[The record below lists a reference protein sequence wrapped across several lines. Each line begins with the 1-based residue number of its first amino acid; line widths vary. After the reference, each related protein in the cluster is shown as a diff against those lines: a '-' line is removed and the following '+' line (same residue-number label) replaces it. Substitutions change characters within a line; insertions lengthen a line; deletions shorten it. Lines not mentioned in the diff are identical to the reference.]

1 MMAIS
6 AHFRKGPSGSRR
18 INNLTPMIHIP
29 KTLLAAL
36 CFSVACCPPCVG
48 AEPAR
53 GESESGVVAPSWNEA
68 SGDLE
73 MSCRHAFAN
82 TSDGTYLVLYVTLR
96 NRGDK
101 PLDVVTCLPS
111 PLFLYDMGGMT
122 VSLTGDWPSDKPNQG
137 ETLIRER
144 LMPRTLAPNEF
155 TTFAVQYQMAAL
167 SSFPRISED
176 TPVTC
181 RYGVGEANSKRY
193 GVWGGRMAAK
203 STLVPFYEGDGPSE
217 AAATIP

>member
-1 MMAIS
+1 
-6 AHFRKGPSGSRR
+6 
-18 INNLTPMIHIP
+18 MIHIP
-29 KTLLAAL
+29 QTLLAAL
-36 CFSVACCPPCVG
+36 CFPVACCLPCGG
-48 AEPAR
+48 AEPAQ
-53 GESESGVVAPSWNEA
+53 GDTESDVVAPSWNEA

-122 VSLTGDWPSDKPNQG
+122 VSLAGDWPSDKPDRG
-137 ETLIRER
+137 ETPVRER
-144 LMPRTLAPNEF
+144 LMPRTLAPNAF
-155 TTFAVQYQMAAL
+155 TTFAVQYQTVAL
-167 SSFPRISED
+167 SSFPRISRD

-181 RYGVGEANSKRY
+181 RYGVGEAYSKRY

-203 STLVPFYEGDGPSE
+203 SILVPFYESEDPARDGRTSP
-217 AAATIP
+217 